1 MKPSK
6 TAFIHR
12 SYLNEHSEPGLESNE
27 RLEFL
32 GDAVLQF
39 LSSEFLFEK
48 YPQRPEGE
56 LTAIRSALVCT
67 TSLAEESRNR
77 EYGKGLKLSVGEE
90 ETGGRDK
97 DYILANT
104 FEAVLGALY
113 LEEGIE
119 KCRHFLQE
127 GLLKK
132 TELIIAEG
140 QHIDFKSHFQEVAQA
155 KLNIT
160 PNYKVLKE
168 WGPDHEKNFLVAV
181 FVGSKEWG
189 RGEGA
194 SKQKAEVA
202 AAEDG
207 LKHLQKQ

>member
-1 MKPSK
+1 MTLSE

-12 SYLNEHSEPGLESNE
+12 SYLNEHNEPGLESNE

-39 LSSEFLFEK
+39 LSSEFLFAK

-67 TSLAEESRNR
+67 TSLAEESRKL
-77 EYGKGLKLSVGEE
+77 EYGKDLKLSVGEE

-104 FEAVLGALY
+104 FEAVLGAMY
-113 LEEGIE
+113 LEHSIE
-119 KCRHFLQE
+119 KCRQFLKE
-127 GLLKK
+127 GLLTK
-132 TELIIAEG
+132 TEKIVSEN
-140 QHIDFKSHFQEVAQA
+140 QYIDFKSHFQEIAQA
-155 KLNIT
+155 KLGVT

-168 WGPDHEKNFLVAV
+168 WGPDHEKKFLVAV
-181 FVGSKEWG
+181 LAGNKEWG
-189 RGEGA
+189 RGEGS
-194 SKQKAEVA
+194 SKQRAEVA

-207 LKHLQKQ
+207 LKHLQS